1 MIPMSPASTGV
12 TESQSSLTGLSGRD
26 LKNSASFFRRQGRG
40 FVYVK
45 LRFIGCRC
53 RREEG
58 GAAGEERG
66 FQFSVGRGLRKER
79 RLLRIVISMV

>member
-1 MIPMSPASTGV
+1 M
-12 TESQSSLTGLSGRD
+12 
-26 LKNSASFFRRQGRG
+26 
-40 FVYVK
+40 K